1 MVYTKAGFI
10 ICLVHRHLDCLVL
23 LAPDE
28 YPDGFGTP
36 PLLSLISLAHP
47 YLESSPRELKTPV
60 PGGSLS
66 FFPNLDKK
74 DQLASRS

>member
-10 ICLVHRHLDCLVL
+10 ICLVHRHLDCLFL

-36 PLLSLISLAHP
+36 PLPSLNFIG
-47 YLESSPRELKTPV
+47 SPIFGKQPQGT
-60 PGGSLS
+60 
-66 FFPNLDKK
+66 
-74 DQLASRS
+74 